1 MIKNRLR
8 NIKGKRKNVHT
19 TGWHDVFIFI
29 RKVTHAKIF
38 GETCWVMKIMEKW
51 LREFREF
58 IQDGV
63 QMADDLW
70 YWTTCYQTVWLCD
83 CISHKLFTHTEFY
96 MGLVYKATRTI
107 VFYCDQRLRVQTV
120 IHDNNFTVISQN
132 LLKKFAMGNF
142 PLPQIVLVPHL

>member
-1 MIKNRLR
+1 MTWRFHLYQKSYTCQDFWW
-8 NIKGKRKNVHT
+8 NVL
-19 TGWHDVFIFI
+19 GDENYGE
-29 RKVTHAKIF
+29 VT
-38 GETCWVMKIMEKW
+38 

-63 QMADDLW
+63 QTADDLW

-96 MGLVYKATRTI
+96 MGLIYKATRTI